1 MATVLCPARAH
12 PRWTLHIWAK
22 MATVSKLHWAW
33 GLDGSAPKASP
44 GPRGPRTHRDHGSQD
59 TLGPWAPRTPAKD
72 PRSQIRS
79 GPQGPRPPGPR
90 TRWAPRASMTFDA
103 QEPRTPGP
111 QALGAPGPQEPQDPR
126 TTGPRPAGLPEPKG
140 GHSSQDTLDPLGFK
154 DPRCQGHQEPMTPRA
169 PSPQDPSPKPQDPR
183 PPGPQDPRRP
193 GARTPPNRRT
203 LPLARAEALCQP
215 ASQPPRPAKQS
226 PIRQN
231 TGVDPGGAF
240 GEIDGLGLIF
250 FNSFKQCL
258 NVAKRLNH
266 K

>member
-1 MATVLCPARAH
+1 
-12 PRWTLHIWAK
+12 
-22 MATVSKLHWAW
+22 
-33 GLDGSAPKASP
+33 
-44 GPRGPRTHRDHGSQD
+44 
-59 TLGPWAPRTPAKD
+59 
-72 PRSQIRS
+72 
-79 GPQGPRPPGPR
+79 
-90 TRWAPRASMTFDA
+90 MTFDA

-183 PPGPQDPRRP
+183 PPGPQDPRHPGPVPPGPQDPRPPGPQDPRRP

-226 PIRQN
+226 PIRKN

-240 GEIDGLGLIF
+240 GEIDVLGLIF
-250 FNSFKQCL
+250 F
-258 NVAKRLNH
+258 
-266 K
+266 